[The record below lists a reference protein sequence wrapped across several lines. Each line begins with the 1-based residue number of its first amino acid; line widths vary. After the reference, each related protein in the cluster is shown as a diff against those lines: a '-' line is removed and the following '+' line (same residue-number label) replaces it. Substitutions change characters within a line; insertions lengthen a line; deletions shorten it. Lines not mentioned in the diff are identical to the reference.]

1 MNFTFLEVNNSDL
14 LEKVFEFRYKV
25 ITTSEM
31 FKDYVI
37 DNDFID
43 NKESDLYD
51 PYSIHFVALNQNK
64 DICAN
69 IRLIYNSPHGYP
81 TENCMIFDKDKFERD
96 KLGELSRIFIDKEYR
111 DLATTREIFHNLSK
125 LIYLRMKELGIE
137 YTYGALEA
145 SFIRLLRM
153 NNLHYETL
161 AKKQLHGKM
170 GLRYPCILYTKR
182 ISDDNPELVALWEK
196 KNEE

>member
-1 MNFTFLEVNNSDL
+1 MDFTFLEVNDSEL
-14 LEKVFEFRYKV
+14 LEKVFAFRYKV

-37 DNDFID
+37 DKNFIN

-51 PYSIHFVALNQNK
+51 PYSIHFVALNHNK

-69 IRLIYNSPHGYP
+69 IRLIYNCPHGYP

-111 DLATTREIFHNLSK
+111 DIATTKEILFNFSK
-125 LIYLRMKELGIE
+125 LVYVKMKELGIE
-137 YTYGALEA
+137 YTYGAVEA
-145 SFIRLLRM
+145 SFIRLLRISKM
-153 NNLHYETL
+153 HYETL
-161 AKKQLHGKM
+161 GKKQLHGKM
-170 GLRYPCILYTKR
+170 GFRYPCILYTKR
-182 ISDDNPELVALWEK
+182 LGDDNPELIELWEK
-196 KNEE
+196 KYEI